1 MKGMDKQTGK
11 ALSGIGHLRQ
21 SVENIL
27 NTMPETLVL
36 RREYGSQFLSLIDA
50 PMNAETMV
58 DFYTAVATALDR
70 WEPRITL
77 VQVWAEAS
85 QSAEV
90 TLTMEGFYK
99 HNGEAVVL
107 EGLEL

>member
-1 MKGMDKQTGK
+1 MNGMDKKTGK
-11 ALSGIGHLRQ
+11 SLGGVDHLRQ
-21 SVENIL
+21 SVATIL
-27 NTMPETLVL
+27 NTQPETLVF
-36 RREYGSQFLSLIDA
+36 RRDFGSSFLDILDA
-50 PMNAETMV
+50 PMNAETLV
-58 DFYTAVATALDR
+58 DFYMAIATAVDR

-77 VQVWAEAS
+77 TRIQAEVS

-90 TLTMEGFYK
+90 SLSMEGYYK